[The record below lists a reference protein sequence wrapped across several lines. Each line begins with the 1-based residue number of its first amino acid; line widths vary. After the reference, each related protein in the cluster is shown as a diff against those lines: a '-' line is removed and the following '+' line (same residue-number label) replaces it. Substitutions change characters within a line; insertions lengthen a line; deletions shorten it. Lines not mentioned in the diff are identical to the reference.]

1 MVRGALREQ
10 FRSARKS
17 ERRAIGEDRGFSRD
31 VPVARGEVC
40 DLRPAPHHSSSR
52 ATFLVPAMYGGES
65 AFDLRRKLRRRAGP
79 QSRAGLKK
87 NHRAT
92 RYLRNAEDRGKGYED
107 CVTRGRFVWRFF
119 SS

>member
-1 MVRGALREQ
+1 MVRAALREK

-40 DLRPAPHHSSSR
+40 DVRPASYDSSPR
-52 ATFLVPAMYGGES
+52 PACFLPALHGRKS
-65 AFDLRRKLRRRAGP
+65 SFDLRRKLRRRAGP

-87 NHRAT
+87 KHRAT
-92 RYLRNAEDRGKGYED
+92 LCLRDTEDRAN
-107 CVTRGRFVWRFF
+107 VTRIA
-119 SS
+119 